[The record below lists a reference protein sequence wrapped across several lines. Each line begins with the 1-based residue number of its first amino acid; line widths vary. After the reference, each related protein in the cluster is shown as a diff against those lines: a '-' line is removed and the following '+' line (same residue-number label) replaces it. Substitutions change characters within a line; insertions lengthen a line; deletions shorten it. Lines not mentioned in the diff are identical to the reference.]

1 MHEYFLRLSRDFIS
15 ILSSNATAVHMA
27 HWLHAACQGSLGN
40 TALAQKRKCGV
51 QLHAGLS
58 LFPRSL
64 TASGQL
70 CRLPS
75 RVWKPSR
82 RCSTCI
88 FPLYEQQGLNL
99 STLLNE
105 ASQTPGVSTCW
116 KETTML
122 SGYGELPSRFQIK
135 VLNLTLGICLVIP
148 QIETCL
154 LNYHFFTWYF

>member
-27 HWLHAACQGSLGN
+27 HWLHAARQGSLGN

-64 TASGQL
+64 MASGQL

-75 RVWKPSR
+75 RV
-82 RCSTCI
+82 
-88 FPLYEQQGLNL
+88 
-99 STLLNE
+99 
-105 ASQTPGVSTCW
+105 
-116 KETTML
+116 
-122 SGYGELPSRFQIK
+122 
-135 VLNLTLGICLVIP
+135 
-148 QIETCL
+148 
-154 LNYHFFTWYF
+154 